1 MDVCHLFYDVLDLAE
16 AKNDQKNSLSN
27 VNVHSNLYKHKK
39 VCSAACN
46 KKMYWLYDY
55 RMFDYEP
62 YEKILVKIILW
73 FYNSNCLR

>member
-1 MDVCHLFYDVLDLAE
+1 MDVCHLFYDVFDLAE

-46 KKMYWLYDY
+46 KKKVL
-55 RMFDYEP
+55 
-62 YEKILVKIILW
+62 II
-73 FYNSNCLR
+73 